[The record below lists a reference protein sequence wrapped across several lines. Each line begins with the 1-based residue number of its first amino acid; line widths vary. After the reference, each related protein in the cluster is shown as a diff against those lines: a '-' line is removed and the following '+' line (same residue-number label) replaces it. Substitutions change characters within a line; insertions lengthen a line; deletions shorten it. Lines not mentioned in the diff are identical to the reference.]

1 MEKEKRR
8 SKYDYIRA
16 TAIMFVVLMHLC
28 AHVKAEPFGIKWWIV
43 SAVMLFTS
51 TCNGLFFL
59 LSGKF
64 NLNLKNSNDLIRF
77 YKKRAVSIVIPFLVC
92 SFICFIV
99 EKRLLGT
106 GNDYITS
113 LISISPTT
121 HYWFAYELIGLIVW
135 TPFFA
140 VMMDGLAL
148 KGKCIMTAL
157 VLVFQTV
164 FVFIKDVGAYP
175 GYEVPLLGWPLFY
188 LVGSFA
194 DDIPDKWR
202 KWIIVLGAGGFIMS
216 LLQMRLLPDA
226 SHGLQDL
233 SPKYF
238 FSVLAAYYILLNVSI
253 PEGIEKATLF
263 LSQYSYYIYLFH
275 NTVIMVF
282 FSERLDL
289 YDYLISR
296 TGTILFLL
304 IVFITSIGLSF
315 VLGMMVKKTI
325 SVVFKKIV

>member
-1 MEKEKRR
+1 MDKDVRQK
-8 SKYDYIRA
+8 KYDYIRA
-16 TAIMFVVLMHLC
+16 LAILSVVLMHLC

-113 LISISPTT
+113 LISIFPTT

-238 FSVLAAYYILLNVSI
+238 FSVLAVYYILLNVSL
-253 PEGIEKATLF
+253 PEGIEKAALF

-275 NTVIMVF
+275 NTVIMIF
-282 FSERLDL
+282 FSERLDV
-289 YDYLISR
+289 YDYLINK

-304 IVFITSIGLSF
+304 IVFIASIGLSV
-315 VLGMMVKKTI
+315 VLGIMVKKII